1 MLNSSYDWNP
11 EPGTWN
17 GVESRIH
24 DCPGFPYMGRNV
36 RIKDIGLQ
44 LIFKKDKEKL
54 PGFGH
59 RYLFAGSR
67 GMVQF
72 VTNPDL

>member
-1 MLNSSYDWNP
+1 
-11 EPGTWN
+11 
-17 GVESRIH
+17 
-24 DCPGFPYMGRNV
+24 MGRNV
-36 RIKDIGLQ
+36 RIKDIGLQGLQ

-72 VTNPDL
+72 ATNPDL

>member
-1 MLNSSYDWNP
+1 
-11 EPGTWN
+11 
-17 GVESRIH
+17 
-24 DCPGFPYMGRNV
+24 MGRNV

-44 LIFKKDKEKL
+44 LIFKKDEEKL
-54 PGFGH
+54 PGFLLGH

>member
-1 MLNSSYDWNP
+1 
-11 EPGTWN
+11 
-17 GVESRIH
+17 
-24 DCPGFPYMGRNV
+24 MGRNV

-59 RYLFAGSR
+59 RYLFASSR